1 MKAQQDVFGNRGYRH
16 ERKEDSLLAN
26 ELISP
31 PWHRIL
37 SKQLRPAQ

>member
-1 MKAQQDVFGNRGYRH
+1 VNREYHR
-16 ERKEDSLLAN
+16 ERKEGSVLAN

-37 SKQLRPAQ
+37 PKQLRPAQ